1 MLEVFRKKLHRFPN
15 SLLDIATEAE
25 NHSQTKVYS
34 LALSKYI
41 VWFDQ
46 SI

>member
-1 MLEVFRKKLHRFPN
+1 MFRKKLHRFPN
-15 SLLDIATEAE
+15 SLLDIDTEAE
-25 NHSQTKVYS
+25 NHGQTKVYS

>member
-1 MLEVFRKKLHRFPN
+1 MLRRKLYRFQN
-15 SLLDIATEAE
+15 SLLDIDTQAE
-25 NHSQTKVYS
+25 NHGQTKVYS